1 MACLSRPD
9 TLKFFKGCYS
19 QILLGPFLN
28 TLSHFFLLSITVKWE
43 LSFCRFVNRSIWV
56 VLFLRKTSMDN
67 GGAFNSNIFMFRYHF
82 PLFYRTLLSNPGNV
96 PSPPSLAVPHSWRK
110 LDPEIIRFPLCNT
123 GLFYHRISFLR
134 ESLFKVM
141 MSSKQ
146 RFCFSFVIWGNRKEL
161 EWRGLP
167 DKLKSNK

>member
-28 TLSHFFLLSITVKWE
+28 NLSHFFLLSITVKSE

-67 GGAFNSNIFMFRYHF
+67 GGAFNSNIFMFKYHF
-82 PLFYRTLLSNPGNV
+82 PLFYRAPV
-96 PSPPSLAVPHSWRK
+96 V
-110 LDPEIIRFPLCNT
+110 
-123 GLFYHRISFLR
+123 
-134 ESLFKVM
+134 
-141 MSSKQ
+141 
-146 RFCFSFVIWGNRKEL
+146 
-161 EWRGLP
+161 
-167 DKLKSNK
+167 KSRQCALTP